1 MARHTAERSGAR
13 TPASVPSD
21 PTPGSRRA
29 LRTTRDH
36 PTEALPLGQV
46 HRAPAA
52 AAAPT
57 RASGATLKAVRA
69 GMLGV
74 VVVSTGAFT
83 LTQVAAEPADP
94 GDVAVAES
102 GTLALRA
109 GDVASRSEIAG
120 RLALE
125 ADGARTFTVAVDGEE
140 REITTTAATLAEA
153 LDEAGIV
160 LGADDRVS
168 APISGAVPAGETV
181 EVTRVT
187 SETVTEETVEPFAT
201 VEKDD
206 PTLPEGEREVET
218 EGVEGVSTSTFEILR
233 AGDEELSRTLLA
245 SVIAS
250 VKVDEVV
257 RVGTKAPEPEPTPAP
272 AAAAS
277 SAPAPA
283 PAAATYSGDPRALG
297 RELAAARGW
306 GADQFSCLDA
316 LWTKE
321 SNWNPLAK
329 NPSSGAYGIPQSL
342 PASKMAT
349 VGADYLTNPA
359 TQITWG
365 LNYIGD
371 RYGTPC
377 AAWSQS
383 QAVNWY

>member
-13 TPASVPSD
+13 TPATVPSD
-21 PTPGSRRA
+21 PNPGSRRA
-29 LRTTRDH
+29 LRATRDH

-46 HRAPAA
+46 HQAPAA
-52 AAAPT
+52 AAAPA
-57 RASGATLKAVRA
+57 RPSGATLKAVRA
-69 GMLGV
+69 GVLGV
-74 VVVSTGAFT
+74 VVAGTGAFT
-83 LTQVAAEPADP
+83 LTQVAAEPADA
-94 GDVAVAES
+94 GDVAAAES

-125 ADGARTFTVAVDGEE
+125 ADGARTFNVAVDGDE
-140 REITTTAATLAEA
+140 REVTTTAATLAEA
-153 LDEAGIV
+153 LAEAGIV

-218 EGVEGVSTSTFEILR
+218 EGVDGVATSTFEILR

-257 RVGTKAPEPEPTPAP
+257 RVGTKAPEPEPAPAP

-365 LNYIGD
+365 LNYIGG

-377 AAWSQS
+377 AAWSHS

>member
-1 MARHTAERSGAR
+1 LPRHTAERASAHKSSTAVLGE
-13 TPASVPSD
+13 PA
-21 PTPGSRRA
+21 PGSRRA
-29 LRTTRDH
+29 LRAAQEH
-36 PTEALPLGQV
+36 PTEALPVTPAGTNAGQSS
-46 HRAPAA
+46 RMPGAA
-52 AAAPT
+52 
-57 RASGATLKAVRA
+57 LKAVRA
-69 GMLGV
+69 GVLGV
-74 VVVSTGAFT
+74 VVAGTGAFT
-83 LTQVAAEPADP
+83 LTQVAAEPADAV
-94 GDVAVAES
+94 DVAAAES

-125 ADGARTFTVAVDGEE
+125 ADGARSFTVAVDGEE
-140 REITTTAATLAEA
+140 REVTTTAATLGEA
-153 LDEAGIV
+153 LADAGIV

-187 SETVTEETVEPFAT
+187 SETVTEKTVEPFTT

-206 PTLPEGEREVET
+206 PSLPEGEREVET
-218 EGVEGVSTSTFEILR
+218 EGVDGVTTSTFEILR

-257 RVGTKAPEPEPTPAP
+257 RVGTKAPEPEPAPAP

-277 SAPAPA
+277 SAPA

-365 LNYIGD
+365 LNYIGG

-377 AAWSQS
+377 AAWSHS